1 MFACQKFKHSTSSSP
16 LSLPLVFTNLLM
28 SGEHCCQGAKVSPCS
43 LLLGGESSSLAMNYM
58 EVQGVG

>member
-16 LSLPLVFTNLLM
+16 LSCPLVSSHLLM

-43 LLLGGESSSLAMNYM
+43 LLLGGESSYLAMNYKAA
-58 EVQGVG
+58 QGVG